1 MVKWSNW
8 YWGWMALPVLVV
20 LFLAFRDRLRSKGVF
35 FSQVKAFLSYRP
47 SLTVRLRHLPL
58 LLRGLALVILA
69 LAVLRPQALM
79 GEEEVKLKGINIMLV
94 VDLSGS
100 MVAEDLKP
108 DRITAEKKVLS
119 DFVTRTKNDQVG
131 LVVFGAKSFT
141 QSPLTLDHTVLQNAI
156 EAIDLNTVDADGTAI
171 GDGLL
176 TAVNRLSEFDGQTN
190 IVILATDGTNNRGE
204 DPLKAAEVAEA
215 KKIRV
220 FTVGIGAK
228 GGAPVYTV
236 DQFGTKSPFVVDG
249 KPMRWDEPNDEVLSG
264 VASKTG
270 GQYFRATDEKTLDAI
285 YAQIDKLIKDEKK
298 RRDPHYRELSS
309 WFLLAAVALLF
320 LEAFL
325 SATWLRTFV

>member
-8 YWGWMALPVLVV
+8 YWCWLSVPVLLV
-20 LFLAFRDRLRSKGVF
+20 LFLAFRDRLKSKGVF
-35 FSQVKAFLSYRP
+35 FSQVQAFLAYKP
-47 SLTVRLRHLPL
+47 TLAVHLRYLPL
-58 LLRGLALVILA
+58 LLRGLALLILA

-119 DFVTRTKNDQVG
+119 DFVARIKNDQVG

-171 GDGLL
+171 GDALL

-190 IVILATDGTNNRGE
+190 IIILATDGTNNRGE
-204 DPLKAAEVAEA
+204 EPLKAAEVAEA

-236 DQFGTKSPFVVDG
+236 DQFGTKSPFIVDG
-249 KPMRWDEPNDEVLSG
+249 KPMRWDEPNDEVLG
-264 VASKTG
+264 AMASKTSG
-270 GQYFRATDEKTLDAI
+270 EYFRATDEKTLDAI

-309 WFLLAAVALLF
+309 WFLLAVVGLLF
-320 LEAFL
+320 FEALL
-325 SATWLRTFV
+325 SATWLRSFA

>member
-1 MVKWSNW
+1 
-8 YWGWMALPVLVV
+8 MALPVLVV
-20 LFLAFRDRLRSKGVF
+20 LFLAVRDRLKAKGVF
-35 FSQVKAFLSYRP
+35 FSQVQAFLAYKP
-47 SLTVRLRHLPL
+47 TLTVYLRHLPL
-58 LLRGLALVILA
+58 ALRGLALVILA

-108 DRITAEKKVLS
+108 DRITAEKKVLT
-119 DFVTRTKNDQVG
+119 DFVARTKNDQVG

-156 EAIDLNTVDADGTAI
+156 EAINLNTVDADGTAI
-171 GDGLL
+171 GDSLL

-190 IVILATDGTNNRGE
+190 IIILATDGTNNRGE
-204 DPLKAAEVAEA
+204 EPLKAAEVAEA
-215 KKIRV
+215 KKVRV

-236 DQFGTKSPFVVDG
+236 DQFGTKSPFIVDG
-249 KPMRWDEPNDEVLSG
+249 KPMRWDEPNDEVLNG
-264 VASKTG
+264 MASKTG

-309 WFLLAAVALLF
+309 WFLLAAVALLL
-320 LEAFL
+320 LEALL
-325 SATWLRTFV
+325 SATWLRSLA